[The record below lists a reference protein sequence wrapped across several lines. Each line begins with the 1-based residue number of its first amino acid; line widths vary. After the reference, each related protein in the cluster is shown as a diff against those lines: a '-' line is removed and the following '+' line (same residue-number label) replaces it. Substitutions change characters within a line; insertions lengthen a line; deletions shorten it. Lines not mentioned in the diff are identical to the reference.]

1 MKLYQKGYE
10 VLCCM
15 KDLRLKRKMGFAL
28 TLSDMERLPLFEI
41 KKEKKK
47 AKKRFLKKQSL
58 M

>member
-1 MKLYQKGYE
+1 
-10 VLCCM
+10 M

-47 AKKRFLKKQSL
+47 VKKRFLKKAKSYVSKN
-58 M
+58 